1 MLAWPRPGVGE
12 LASEKPLGA
21 GGWTSRRSCMCVVTP
36 SRSFPPS
43 LYAYNG
49 SMDGTGFLVPGGCAY
64 PARCRPEYQTYSRP
78 DGWNCDACQRKVT
91 PQGDMGEPVFST
103 REMALIRVMA
113 ELFSNNGFGT
123 AFRTAPVIACL
134 VGELAE
140 AKNDG

>member
-1 MLAWPRPGVGE
+1 MSG
-12 LASEKPLGA
+12 SGA
-21 GGWTSRRSCMCVVTP
+21 GP
-36 SRSFPPS
+36 
-43 LYAYNG
+43 
-49 SMDGTGFLVPGGCAY
+49 GFLIPGGCAY
-64 PARCRPEYQTYSRP
+64 PSQCRPEYQTYSRP
-78 DGWNCDACQRKVT
+78 EGWACDACKRKVI
-91 PQGDMGEPVFST
+91 PQGDEGEPVFST